1 MLTYLVVPIHS
12 PQQSLLTQHIATK
25 LHPNFRATWNYAM
38 SSYLAGEWASA
49 RRGFETT
56 LELSQGR
63 DGPSKRLLAVLKQH
77 GYKAPPGWAGFRE
90 LEG

>member
-1 MLTYLVVPIHS
+1 MLSLASS
-12 PQQSLLTQHIATK
+12 PPPLLQHIATK

-38 SSYLAGEWASA
+38 SSYLAGEWPSA
-49 RRGFETT
+49 RRGFETA

-63 DGPSKRLLAVLKQH
+63 DGPSKRLLAVLAQH
-77 GYKAPPGWAGFRE
+77 GHRAPPEWAGFRE